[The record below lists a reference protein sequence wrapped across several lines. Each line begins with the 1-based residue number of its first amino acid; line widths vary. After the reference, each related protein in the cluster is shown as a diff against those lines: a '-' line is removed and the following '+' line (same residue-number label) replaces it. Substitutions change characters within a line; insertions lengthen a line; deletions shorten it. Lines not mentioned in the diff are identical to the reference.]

1 MEKINEILRG
11 KIPHYLAVVSFLW
24 VLLDVSGFLYS
35 VVTNA
40 PKKEREKQQEY
51 VNKIVSEGIDRAFIE
66 KFPKIT
72 GKVTTNGTNP

>member
-1 MEKINEILRG
+1 
-11 KIPHYLAVVSFLW
+11 
-24 VLLDVSGFLYS
+24 

-40 PKKEREKQQEY
+40 PKREREKQQEY